1 MKKILVS
8 MAVLGSMVFADGA
21 AAVNGSADDIIDQ
34 EGFYAG
40 LAINAMSS
48 RDSRVSMNIFDVKS
62 GQDRLG
68 NINLV
73 GGYII
78 NDYLAVE
85 GRYGTTFSDED
96 RVELD
101 SQWSLF
107 IKPMYKFENDDDRMN
122 GDDYIAVYALLGYG
136 GVSIQGVNGLNADVD
151 DNSFQWGIGVSYTFR
166 ESSHDEGYSYRD
178 SWTIFADYTY
188 LGRDMDGLYY
198 NGAQTVDAD
207 AFTIGL
213 TYKF

>member
-1 MKKILVS
+1 MKKILIS
-8 MAVLGSMVFADGA
+8 MAVLGSMAFADGA

-40 LAINAMSS
+40 LAISAMSS
-48 RDSRVSMNIFDVKS
+48 RDSRVSMDIFDIEV

-68 NINLV
+68 NVSLV
-73 GGYII
+73 GGYIV
-78 NDYLAVE
+78 NDYLALE

-107 IKPMYKFENDDDRMN
+107 IKPMYKFEDDDERLD

-136 GVSIQGVNGLNADVD
+136 NVTLKGVNGLNADID
-151 DNSFQWGIGVSYTFR
+151 DSGFQWGIGVSYTFR
-166 ESSHDEGYSYRD
+166 EFSHEGDYKYRD
-178 SWTIFADYTY
+178 TWTIFADYTS
-188 LGRDMDGLYY
+188 LGRDMSGLYY
-198 NGAQTVDAD
+198 NGAGKVDAD